1 MLGFLKN
8 MLGGGP
14 KEDIGEWVQ
23 KGAVIIDVRT
33 PREYQGGHAKGS
45 KNIPL
50 NELGSKIEKI
60 KQMNKPIITCCA
72 SGARS
77 GSAASKL
84 RAAGIE
90 AVNGGPWHKVEQYLQ

>member
-1 MLGFLKN
+1 MLDFLKN
-8 MLGGGP
+8 MLGGP
-14 KEDIGEWVQ
+14 KEDIGEWIE

-33 PREYQGGHAKGS
+33 PREYQGGHVKGS

-50 NELGSKIEKI
+50 NEIGGKIDKI
-60 KQMNKPIITCCA
+60 KKMNKPVVTCCA

-84 RAAGIE
+84 RSAGIE
-90 AVNGGPWHKVEQYLQ
+90 AVNGGPWHRVQQYL